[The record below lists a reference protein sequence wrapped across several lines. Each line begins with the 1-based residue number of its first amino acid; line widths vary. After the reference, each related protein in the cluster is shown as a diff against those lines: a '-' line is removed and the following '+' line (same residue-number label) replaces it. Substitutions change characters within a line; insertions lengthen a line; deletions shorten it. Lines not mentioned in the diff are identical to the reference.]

1 MTPQR
6 NYTCA
11 TKNQIEP
18 TGSDPPVINPLAMHI
33 EGNNEPVDLKRLDRA
48 ETARVERKGA
58 EDAAKNISAG
68 NDASNEAV
76 NDASLVRRAVAGDE
90 KAFGQL
96 VDRHSQRLYRLAYSL
111 VGSGSD
117 AEDVLQETW
126 VGAYRGL
133 SGFEGRSSFGTWLT
147 RILVAQ
153 AARWRRDR
161 KRRSRGSEPDENQV
175 GVRSASEAVGS
186 KIDLHAALQKLSPE
200 HREIVVL
207 REFEQMSYEEMAAVL
222 SLPRGTVESRL
233 FRARGEL
240 RELLKAYLP

>member
-1 MTPQR
+1 MTPKR

-18 TGSDPPVINPLAMHI
+18 TGRDPSAIDPPVIELEGLAAK
-33 EGNNEPVDLKRLDRA
+33 GVDSNRLDRA

-58 EDAAKNISAG
+58 EDNDTGPMQDAGPG
-68 NDASNEAV
+68 NDARPV
-76 NDASLVRRAVAGDE
+76 NDSALVDRAVAGDD
-90 KAFGQL
+90 KAFSLL
-96 VDRHSQRLYRLAYSL
+96 VDRHAGRLYRLAYSL

-117 AEDVLQETW
+117 AEGVLQETW

-133 SGFEGRSSFGTWLT
+133 NGFEGRSSVGTWLT

-153 AARWRRDR
+153 ASRWRRDR
-161 KRRSRGSEPDENQV
+161 KRRSRGSEPEQEV
-175 GVRSASEAVGS
+175 AVRSASGAVET

-200 HREIVVL
+200 HREILVL

-240 RELLKAYLP
+240 RQ